1 MTMLHFFLPTSLQA
15 YQTYS
20 RDDMRSHCGHNYK
33 YWEPRVQASL
43 WRRERAPTWTPQS
56 WVYRWCRSNFAF
68 LHELL
73 GLIFDE
79 KAFHDAF
86 PKVMLEYTKKCDP
99 DLPFYHY
106 TGGNERYNPGC
117 LPSFNRPSG
126 SRLERLDRVIISR
139 RSDPGVFMYDR
150 ASIPQTGQLTARAA
164 HFKPAECLPPA
175 PPPTLA
181 SWKRMYI

>member
-1 MTMLHFFLPTSLQA
+1 MWPYITTNIESQEFRHQYGEEKGLPPEHPIARST
-15 YQTYS
+15 
-20 RDDMRSHCGHNYK
+20 DDVEAIFS
-33 YWEPRVQASL
+33 
-43 WRRERAPTWTPQS
+43 
-56 WVYRWCRSNFAF
+56 

-79 KAFHDAF
+79 KAFDDAF

-117 LPSFNRPSG
+117 LPSFNTPSG

-139 RSDPGVFMYDR
+139 RSDPGVFVYDR
-150 ASIPQTGQLTARAA
+150 ASIPQQGQPLHQECGQTAENHGQSSAK
-164 HFKPAECLPPA
+164 KP
-175 PPPTLA
+175 
-181 SWKRMYI
+181 R